1 MSKTLR
7 ARRISR
13 VLGGGLAATA
23 MAAGLSL
30 ATSGAAHADSSFT
43 VHLSPENTFGL
54 LLDVN
59 GASYAPGASV
69 IDWYANGG
77 QNQAWTFIPDGVGGV
92 YEIQNVNSGLCL
104 TTDGVAGDGVYQLQC
119 TGSLPQRWS
128 TALTPSNPGSF
139 SIQSSWT
146 HLYLDVN
153 GNSGWAGATID
164 TWYGNGQLNQFFTA
178 L

>member
-7 ARRISR
+7 SRRPRR
-13 VLGGGLAATA
+13 VVGGGLAAA
-23 MAAGLSL
+23 ALAAGL
-30 ATSGAAHADSSFT
+30 AVGTSGPAHADSSFT
-43 VHLSPENTFGL
+43 VHLSPENTLGL

-59 GASYAPGASV
+59 GASQAAGASV

-77 QNQAWTFIPDGVGGV
+77 QNQAWTFVPDGTGGV

-139 SIQSSWT
+139 SIQSQWT

-153 GNSGWAGATID
+153 GDSPWAGASLD
-164 TWYGNGQLNQFFTA
+164 TWYRNDQLNQFFTA